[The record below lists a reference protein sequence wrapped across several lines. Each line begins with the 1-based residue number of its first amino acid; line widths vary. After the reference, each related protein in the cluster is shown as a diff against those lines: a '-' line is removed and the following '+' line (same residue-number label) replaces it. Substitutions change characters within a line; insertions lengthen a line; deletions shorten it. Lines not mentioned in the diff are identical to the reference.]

1 MHISTFLS
9 LPSTVL
15 LLLCATPIATASQ
28 QWPHNLP
35 KHMKYFPEDER
46 HVKRGLDIRERLQ
59 HEKPVGMKKMSTDEG
74 EMFMLDNWIFASSQ
88 SKRSEYEDFG
98 NGTYQAQPPIRP
110 NAEDEWFERLRIRD
124 VLLKR
129 QFRCPEGTNSCSS
142 IGAPDVCCGTSS
154 TCVNVQDTNIG
165 SVGCCPQGQTCSGT
179 ISCNEAAGYTSCP
192 NSSNG
197 GCCLP
202 GFQCSGVGCVAA
214 GTSITY
220 VQPSTSA
227 QPSSSSSTAVIVV
240 PTSASTS
247 ATPTTSSTP
256 TSTPAPSSS
265 PTSAYT
271 CSTGWFSCPVSLGGG
286 CCQNGRECATGA
298 SCLGDDP
305 TSTQAP
311 SAPVR
316 PTSEATTAVTS
327 TASEGDVCPTG
338 FYVCSAYYPSGC
350 CRVGRDCQTTG
361 SCVLPSSTTVIAT
374 NGVTVVAP
382 SGAAVA
388 TGAAQGGSCPSA
400 WYSCPANQG
409 GNCCPNGYA
418 CGEQCT
424 ATASGVSSVEAKVAP
439 STASFVPQWSV
450 WGMATAACAI
460 AAAMVAL

>member
-1 MHISTFLS
+1 MHISTLLS
-9 LPSTVL
+9 LPSSVL
-15 LLLCATPIATASQ
+15 LLLCATPVASAQQQ

-35 KHMKYFPEDER
+35 RHVKYFPEEEQN
-46 HVKRGLDIRERLQ
+46 VKRGLEIRERLR

-74 EMFMLDNWIFASSQ
+74 EMFMLDNWVFASSER
-88 SKRSEYEDFG
+88 KRAEYGDLG
-98 NGTYQAQPPIRP
+98 NGTYLAQPAIRP
-110 NAEDEWFERLRIRD
+110 NAADEWFERQRIRD

-129 QFRCPEGTNSCSS
+129 QFRCPEGTLSCSS
-142 IGAPDVCCGTSS
+142 IGAPDVCCGGSS
-154 TCVNVQDTNIG
+154 TCVRVQDSDIG
-165 SVGCCPQGQTCSGT
+165 DVGCCPNGQICSGS
-179 ISCNEAAGYTSCP
+179 ISCNEAAGYTACP

-202 GFQCSGVGCVAA
+202 GFQCSGIGCVAA

-227 QPSSSSSTAVIVV
+227 RPSSSLGATSTPASS
-240 PTSASTS
+240 S

-256 TSTPAPSSS
+256 SSTPAPSSS
-265 PTSAYT
+265 SNPSSAYT

-298 SCLGDDP
+298 SCIGDEP
-305 TSTQAP
+305 SSQAP

-316 PTSEATTAVTS
+316 PTSEAATTT
-327 TASEGDVCPTG
+327 TEGDVCPTG

-361 SCVLPSSTTVIAT
+361 SCVLPSSTTVIET

-382 SGAAVA
+382 SGASVA
-388 TGAAQGGSCPSA
+388 INGAAEGSSCPSA
-400 WYSCPANQG
+400 WYSCPAIDG

-439 STASFVPQWSV
+439 STASFVPQWSI
-450 WGMATAACAI
+450 WGMVIAACAI
-460 AAAMVAL
+460 GAAMVAL